1 MYEEIIK
8 YAETNRQ
15 REIIEAMIAH
25 GSLRKVSLV
34 LNTNRSNVREI
45 IGRVKR
51 QAAAQGWSPEHD
63 MTKTVPDS
71 YSVKGVSSYYN
82 ADGELSGQWVKS
94 FRDTD
99 SWKDMMDALN
109 ERTSELMVMKPVAR
123 KSTNVLDDLLN
134 MHVIT
139 DYHLGML
146 SWPEETGAAWDMEI
160 ASQVLVNAMAD
171 MLKAAPKAAD
181 GLLIQLGDFLH
192 FDSKKPV
199 TPASG
204 HILDT
209 DSRAGKLIGT
219 ALDLHVTKIQMM
231 LQHYENVYVM
241 VMEGNH
247 DEVGSIWLRKSL
259 IRIFSDNPRVHI
271 YDYEFPYAAHLHGK
285 CMISAHHGH
294 KRKLGA
300 LPELFASEPRFR
312 EMWGQAKICYVHTGH
327 LHHNRELR
335 SENGGAIVEQHPTL
349 AGRDAYASSGGW
361 VAEQRTTCITY
372 HKEEGEICRHHV
384 RPRMS

>member
-1 MYEEIIK
+1 MYTDLLKYAKTQRQRDVIEGVIRFGSIRKTSIELGIARTSCQYAIAQVKK
-8 YAETNRQ
+8 YAEQ
-15 REIIEAMIAH
+15 
-25 GSLRKVSLV
+25 
-34 LNTNRSNVREI
+34 
-45 IGRVKR
+45 
-51 QAAAQGWSPEHD
+51 QGYSPEHD
-63 MTKTVPDS
+63 MTRTVPDS
-71 YSVKGVSSYYN
+71 FSVKGVSSYYN
-82 ADGELSGQWVKS
+82 AEGELSGQWVKS
-94 FRDTD
+94 YRDSD
-99 SWKDMMDALN
+99 NWKEMMQALAD
-109 ERTSELMVMKPVAR
+109 RTSELKVLKPVSR
-123 KSTNVLDDLLN
+123 KVKTVKEDLMNL
-134 MHVIT
+134 HVIT

-146 SWPEETGAAWDMEI
+146 SWPEETGAAWDMNI
-160 ASQVLVNAMAD
+160 ASQVLVNAMSD

-181 GLLIQLGDFLH
+181 GLLVQLGDFLH

-219 ALDLHVTKIQMM
+219 ALDLHVTKVKMM
-231 LQHYENVYVM
+231 LEHYQNVYVM

-247 DEVGSIWLRKSL
+247 DEVASIWLRKSL
-259 IRIFSDNPRVHI
+259 IRIFSDNPRVHV

-285 CMISAHHGH
+285 CMVSAHHGH
-294 KRKLGA
+294 KRRLSA

-327 LHHNRELR
+327 LHHNKELK
-335 SENGGAIVEQHPTL
+335 SEHGGAIVEQHPTL
-349 AGRDAYASSGGW
+349 AARDAYASSGGW

>member
-1 MYEEIIK
+1 MYRDLLEF
-8 YAETNRQ
+8 ATTDRQ
-15 REIIEAMIAH
+15 RKVIEAVIRCGSIRKAALELDIA
-25 GSLRKVSLV
+25 
-34 LNTNRSNVREI
+34 RSSCQFSI
-45 IGRVKR
+45 AQVKKLAER
-51 QAAAQGWSPEHD
+51 QGWSPEHG
-63 MTKTVPDS
+63 MTNTVPDS

-82 ADGELSGQWVKS
+82 AEGELSGQWVKS
-94 FRDTD
+94 YRDSD
-99 SWKDMMDALN
+99 NWRDMMEALN
-109 ERTSELMVMKPVAR
+109 QRTSELKVLKPVSR
-123 KSTNVLDDLLN
+123 KSKVIDGDLLN
-134 MHVIT
+134 MHIIT

-146 SWPEETGAAWDMEI
+146 SWPDETGAAWDMEI
-160 ASQVLVNAMAD
+160 ASQVLINAMAD

-181 GLLIQLGDFLH
+181 GMLIQLGDFLH

-219 ALDLHVTKIQMM
+219 ALDLHVAKIHMM
-231 LQHYENVYVM
+231 LERYENVYVM

-259 IRIFSDNPRVHI
+259 IRIFSDNPRVHV

-312 EMWGQAKICYVHTGH
+312 EMWGRAKMCYVHTGH
-327 LHHNRELR
+327 LHHNREIK
-335 SENGGAIVEQHPTL
+335 SEGGGAIVEQHPTL